1 MICGLRFRLNVIG
14 YSVCLSASLSFIFH
28 LRSDQVQLNSRQ
40 EYTHSIK
47 FPSGSRQYT
56 LLILPLAP
64 VLITMPSSLFSL
76 PRSTNSTP
84 ASINFFLTSLTSSSV
99 KKHKSALPSLTRRAL
114 GSNSCHSHISS
125 LSRANTNID
134 SSWSRM
140 WVAPEAGT
148 FPNSC
153 KFTF

>member
-1 MICGLRFRLNVIG
+1 MYVVGSFPMICGLRFRLNVIG

-99 KKHKSALPSLTRRAL
+99 KKHMNLKHQSDNWRHSLRIKSSGR
-114 GSNSCHSHISS
+114 I
-125 LSRANTNID
+125 
-134 SSWSRM
+134 
-140 WVAPEAGT
+140 
-148 FPNSC
+148 
-153 KFTF
+153 

>member
-1 MICGLRFRLNVIG
+1 MVRRVVIFRWIVVGMEILGSFAWSKKVLQLRVIG
-14 YSVCLSASLSFIFH
+14 DLGCDWSPLHPANVDLP
-28 LRSDQVQLNSRQ
+28 SRQ
-40 EYTHSIK
+40 V
-47 FPSGSRQYT
+47 
-56 LLILPLAP
+56 LPP

-153 KFTF
+153 KFIF